1 MQSDEAGFTKAVICR
16 IKAPLL
22 LNIFKVIVILKVREY
37 PICFLLG
44 AVGYGLAEVLFRGYT
59 HWTMLI
65 AGGVVMTLF
74 CLINKT
80 ENLNIFLKCLIG
92 ALVITS
98 IELAFGLVVN
108 VLLGWKVWD
117 YSDKPFNLF
126 GQICPLFSL
135 MWFFIS
141 FVGFRLCDVVAKR
154 FSYLPAM

>member
-1 MQSDEAGFTKAVICR
+1 MQSEEAGFTKAIICR

-22 LNIFKVIVILKVREY
+22 LNIFKVIIILKVREY
-37 PICFLLG
+37 TVCFLLG

-59 HWTMLI
+59 HWTMLV
-65 AGGVVMTLF
+65 AGGIVMTLF
-74 CLINKT
+74 CHINKT

-92 ALVITS
+92 ALVVTS
-98 IELAFGLVVN
+98 IELAFGLIVN
-108 VLLGWKVWD
+108 VRLGWGVWD

-135 MWFFIS
+135 AWFFIS